1 MVSMDVKNWDDFDYF
16 NCTGNDSIAKAQKQ
30 IFKNVLTNIIQVQ
43 FPPPATWWYTETL
56 AALNLVE

>member
-43 FPPPATWWYTETL
+43 FPPPIT
-56 AALNLVE
+56 